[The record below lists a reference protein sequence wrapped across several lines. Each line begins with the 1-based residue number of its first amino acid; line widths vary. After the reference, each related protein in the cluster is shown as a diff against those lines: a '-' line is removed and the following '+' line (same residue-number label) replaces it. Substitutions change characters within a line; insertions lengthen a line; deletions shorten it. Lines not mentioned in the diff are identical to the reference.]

1 MIELVEP
8 LAATACQDQYRNRI
22 IHIPSRAKYSK
33 VEEETEKKNKTEQCA
48 GILVG
53 KTERE
58 RGRPSVFLVDMP
70 ICMTLALLLM
80 GLCIQKLKYITGD
93 VMMSNCIDLKAA
105 GTFHFHPEH
114 VAAVLYAFPDCFDW
128 LHFVCKTVIC
138 VSLFV
143 SHMVEK
149 QFNFRVLMSRTLYL
163 SLGGFSVFSS
173 FVRWRLISFRKCAN
187 PPVFEP
193 DGSIYIHI
201 SFSFF
206 LFLKVGLSFLSLAF

>member
-33 VEEETEKKNKTEQCA
+33 VEEETEKKKKREQSA
-48 GILVG
+48 GLLVG
-53 KTERE
+53 KTEGE
-58 RGRPSVFLVDMP
+58 RGRPSIFLVDMP

-80 GLCIQKLKYITGD
+80 GVCIQKLKYITGD
-93 VMMSNCIDLKAA
+93 VIMSICIDLKAA

-114 VAAVLYAFPDCFDW
+114 AAAVLYAFPDCFDW

-163 SLGGFSVFSS
+163 FS
-173 FVRWRLISFRKCAN
+173 WRF
-187 PPVFEP
+187 
-193 DGSIYIHI
+193 
-201 SFSFF
+201 FSF
-206 LFLKVGLSFLSLAF
+206 LFFCVVEIDLF